1 MGDDM
6 GNNFQRSMRRNESY
20 QKLSA
25 YLTQHGYSFEPFH
38 AAKHPYVVVQLGEG
52 KSLKFFFPSSAGDC
66 RSADNAVSQIK
77 RAIRQRLASND
88 NNARV

>member
-1 MGDDM
+1 M
-6 GNNFQRSMRRNESY
+6 GNNFNKALRRNESY

-25 YLTQHGYSFEPFH
+25 YLTQHGYSFEPSM
-38 AAKHPYVVVQLGEG
+38 AGKHPYVVVELGEG
-52 KSLKFFFPSSAGDC
+52 KSFKFFFPSSASDV
-66 RSADNAVSQIK
+66 RSADNCVSQMK